1 MTGAAAR
8 WSILA
13 MTQDDGDFPE
23 ALQGFSGANRRRRR
37 LMLAEQAEMKM
48 KMKTETHQISDQP
61 ASSSCSCKL
70 NVLCTPQDVDSRCR
84 CAAVSSIDRE
94 YAVEMRICQQQP
106 ERPCDAAVHG
116 CRNCRRSRVT
126 SSLVQ
131 RPAVLEVPATL
142 RGFVARSD
150 SRAPSPRPPDR
161 DLLFAS
167 PLFDHFPSFSS
178 HIQML
183 SGPKTGVQIKT
194 QLDILLC
201 SKQDPELAL
210 ARLPQPSIR
219 NVQQPETTAHLPSRL
234 AFYHYSQLPQ
244 GH

>member
-1 MTGAAAR
+1 
-8 WSILA
+8 
-13 MTQDDGDFPE
+13 
-23 ALQGFSGANRRRRR
+23 
-37 LMLAEQAEMKM
+37 MKM

-142 RGFVARSD
+142 RGFVSDGAGHSRPLRSLNFFFPFVNLVFTTTSQRRKTSHLPRKNARQTPAAQASTTID
-150 SRAPSPRPPDR
+150 RSPR
-161 DLLFAS
+161 
-167 PLFDHFPSFSS
+167 
-178 HIQML
+178 
-183 SGPKTGVQIKT
+183 
-194 QLDILLC
+194 
-201 SKQDPELAL
+201 
-210 ARLPQPSIR
+210 
-219 NVQQPETTAHLPSRL
+219 
-234 AFYHYSQLPQ
+234 
-244 GH
+244 